1 MRAPRIDDVIVIA
14 AHRANS
20 ELAVMRMDHVCKS
33 SSHEHRELF
42 CSESLIVTS
51 VYSEQVG
58 LSQLDIRP

>member
-51 VYSEQVG
+51 MS
-58 LSQLDIRP
+58 LRDL